1 MINFHVELDES
12 YYVVSKDFARIRD
25 KSSLI
30 LKAAINNTA
39 KQTMTLLVDEANK
52 EYQISQPSKIKKTLT
67 LDKATVRN
75 LTATITSRGR
85 VNELYNF
92 MVKPRTYIRGGG
104 VPGGYGAH
112 TKRGADYK
120 NIFLKQNAGNGDDK
134 YRAFVVKYKSGHRT
148 IAQRR
153 PDRKMKSDPSKEFLK
168 TLFAPSI
175 PNILGDEQGVYGVVE
190 PRMRSMLQQNID
202 TQVQKFLGG
211 SS

>member
-1 MINFHVELDES
+1 MIEYNVEIDGLYELNL
-12 YYVVSKDFARIRD
+12 ALGRLRN
-25 KSSLI
+25 KSNII
-30 LKAAINNTA
+30 LRTAINNTA

-52 EYQISQPSKIKKTLT
+52 EYQISQPAKIKKTLT
-67 LDKATVRN
+67 LDRATAKN
-75 LTATITSRGR
+75 LTATITSKGR

-104 VPGGYGAH
+104 VSGGYGAH
-112 TKRGADYK
+112 TKRGAGYQ
-120 NIFLKQNAGNGDDK
+120 NIFLKQNAAADEDK

-148 IAQRR
+148 LAQRR
-153 PDRKMKSDPSKEFLK
+153 PDRRMKSDPSKEFLK

-202 TQVQKFLGG
+202 AQIQKFLGG